1 MATPNQLVA
10 ALEQARHALTV
21 NLGGNLI
28 VEDHLRTGNQG
39 SAYCLQEIAKIDAVL
54 NAYYKEQE

>member
-1 MATPNQLVA
+1 MATPNELVA

-28 VEDHLRTGNQG
+28 VEDHLKAGNQG
-39 SAYCLQEIAKIDAVL
+39 STYCFQEIAKIDAVL
-54 NAYYKEQE
+54 KSYYESVG